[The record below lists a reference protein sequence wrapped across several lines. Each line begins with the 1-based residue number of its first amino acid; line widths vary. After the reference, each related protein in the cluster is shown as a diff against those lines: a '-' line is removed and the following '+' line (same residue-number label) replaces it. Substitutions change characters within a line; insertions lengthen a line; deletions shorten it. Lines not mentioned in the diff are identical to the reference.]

1 MSFRKVNKLKVMTV
15 VGTRPEVIKLSQV
28 MKELDRHVDH
38 IIVHTGQNYDYELN
52 ELFFEQL
59 DIRKPDIFLEAVKGT
74 PSETI
79 GDIIAKV
86 DKVYDKIQPDALL
99 IYGDT
104 NSCLSVIPAKK
115 RKIPIFHMEAGNRC
129 FDQRV
134 PEEVNRKIVDHLSDI
149 NLPLSEQARDYLIA
163 EGIRP
168 ETVIKTGSPMAEVL
182 NANMEKIKSSDI
194 LEREELIL
202 KGYIVMSIHR
212 EENVD
217 SPKNFS
223 DFLESIDELTKKYK
237 LPIIIST
244 HPRTRKKLEDIN
256 YQNENPLIRFSKPY
270 GFHEYNNLQM
280 NAFCVISD
288 SGTIAEEGSI
298 LNLPAVTIRQ
308 AHERPEGMDETTVIM
323 SGLNKAR
330 VIDAV
335 EVATVHNSQDIRV
348 IKPVKDYE
356 ADNVS
361 KKILRIILSYVDYVN
376 RTVWYKEV

>member
-1 MSFRKVNKLKVMTV
+1 MDKLKVMTI
-15 VGTRPEVIKLSQV
+15 VGTRPEIIKLSQV
-28 MKELDRHVDH
+28 MKELDQHVDH
-38 IIVHTGQNYDYELN
+38 TIIHTGQNYDYELN

-59 DIRKPDIFLEAVKGT
+59 DIRRPDIFLEAIKGT

-79 GDIIAKV
+79 GDIIAKA
-86 DKVYDKIQPDALL
+86 DKVFNQINPDALL

-134 PEEVNRKIVDHLSDI
+134 PEEVNRKIIDHLSDI

-163 EGIRP
+163 EGVKP
-168 ETVIKTGSPMAEVL
+168 ETVIKTGSPMMEVL
-182 NANMEKIKSSDI
+182 NANMDKILSSDI
-194 LEREELIL
+194 LL
-202 KGYIVMSIHR
+202 KEKLDPKKYIVMSIHR

-223 DFLESIDELTKKYK
+223 DLLVSIEELTGKYNM
-237 LPIIIST
+237 PIIVST
-244 HPRTRKKLEDIN
+244 HPRTRKKLEDIG
-256 YQNENPLIRFSKPY
+256 YETINPLIRFSKPY

-288 SGTIAEEGSI
+288 SGTITEEGSI

-308 AHERPEGMDETTVIM
+308 AHERPEGMDESTVIM
-323 SGLNKAR
+323 SGLNKHR
-330 VIDAV
+330 VIQAV
-335 EVATVHNSQDIRV
+335 KIATEHNRHNERV
-348 IKPVKDYE
+348 IKPVADYE
-356 ADNVS
+356 VDNVS
-361 KKILRIILSYVDYVN
+361 KKIVRIIVSYVDYVN
-376 RTVWYKEV
+376 RTVWNKEH